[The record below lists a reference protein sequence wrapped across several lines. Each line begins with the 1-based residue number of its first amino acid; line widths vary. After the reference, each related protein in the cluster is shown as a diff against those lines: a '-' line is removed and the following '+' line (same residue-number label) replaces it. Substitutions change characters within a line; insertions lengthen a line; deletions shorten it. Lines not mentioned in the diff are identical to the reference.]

1 MNFKAIFSNSFGI
14 LISRVTGLLRDIM
27 MTSVL
32 GASIWSDVFLMAF
45 KFPNLFRRIF
55 AEGSFT
61 QSFMPSYVAS
71 KQKGVFAVAIFLR
84 FMFIIV
90 AFS

>member
-1 MNFKAIFSNSFGI
+1 MFKSIFSNSFGI
-14 LISRVTGLLRDIM
+14 LISRVTGLGRDIL

-32 GASIWSDVFLMAF
+32 GANMWSDIFLMAF

-61 QSFMPSYVAS
+61 QSFMPSYIAS
-71 KQKGVFAVAIFLR
+71 NQNQIFR
-84 FMFIIV
+84 GINPKI
-90 AFS
+90 S